1 MPQQLENVHDSP
13 LNFEVKQESRSG
25 VQSPV
30 VINKAA
36 SAWIPINPAR
46 TPSGALVSLTRL
58 LGEEKA
64 HPLPLGANPDLSS
77 FSVIASEV
85 DLSVAAKLG
94 VGNVFSST
102 ISYGDRAFYMDA
114 TAFTDVYTDSPGTPI
129 CGTRWGVGL
138 RVLLHVSEIKAGLT
152 LNFGMVGAAVQLGLA
167 KALYE
172 IDGMGIKDGLS
183 VVLGELHGFGD
194 FTAET
199 FFRINDSVIP
209 KLADYMKNSASKL
222 TPVPYQ
228 VQLIQP
234 VEIDPVLSA
243 QSIIFGMRRLRE
255 GCSLDEAL
263 VKAAGKHDQ
272 NEIRAVYGKMAP
284 GLPADQRPQA
294 SIRSA
299 AYEWL
304 DDK

>member
-1 MPQQLENVHDSP
+1 MPQQLETVQEPP
-13 LNFEVKQESRSG
+13 LSFEVKQESRSG

-36 SAWIPINPAR
+36 SAWLPINPAR
-46 TPSGALVSLTRL
+46 TPSGALVSLTKL
-58 LGEEKA
+58 LGEDKA
-64 HPLPLGANPDLSS
+64 HPLPLGENPDLSS

-94 VGNVFSST
+94 IGNIFSGT
-102 ISYGDRAFYMDA
+102 LNYGDRAFYMDA
-114 TAFTDVYTDSPGTPI
+114 TAFTDVYTESPGTPI

-138 RVLLHVSEIKAGLT
+138 RVLLHVSEIKSGLT
-152 LNFGMVGAAVQLGLA
+152 LNFGLVGAAVQLGFA

-199 FFRINDSVIP
+199 FYRINDSVIP
-209 KLADYMKNSASKL
+209 KLADYMKNNASKL

-234 VEIDPVLSA
+234 VEIDPILSA

-255 GCSLDEAL
+255 GCSLNDAL

-272 NEIRAVYGKMAP
+272 NEIRATYEKMAP
-284 GLPADQRPQA
+284 GLASDLRPPQ
-294 SIRSA
+294 SIRDA
-299 AYEWL
+299 ANEWL